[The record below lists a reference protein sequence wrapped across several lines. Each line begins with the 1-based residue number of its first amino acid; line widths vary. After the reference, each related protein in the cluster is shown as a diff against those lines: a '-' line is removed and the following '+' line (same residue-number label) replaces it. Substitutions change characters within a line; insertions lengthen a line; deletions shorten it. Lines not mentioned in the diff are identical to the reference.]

1 MKKKLIAFTAVCM
14 SMSLLAGCGSSE
26 NPKSNTDA
34 QAESESVEEV
44 VMYESKNVKITYIG
58 EDESFMGYELKVKID
73 NLSDEK
79 LTVQVRDVS
88 VNNIMV
94 DTIFSK
100 DLTPGKTATDSIT
113 FLKSD
118 FEDNNITDVD
128 TVELSFHIFN
138 TDTFETIEDTEM
150 VTLNK

>member
-1 MKKKLIAFTAVCM
+1 MKKKLIAFTAICM
-14 SMSLLAGCGSSE
+14 SISMFAGCGSSE
-26 NPKSNTDA
+26 KPNVKTDS
-34 QAESESVEEV
+34 QSESESFEEV

-79 LTVQVRDVS
+79 LSVQTRDVS

-94 DTIFSK
+94 DTIFSA

-118 FEDNNITDVD
+118 FEDNNITEAD

-150 VTLNK
+150 VTLDK

>member
-1 MKKKLIAFTAVCM
+1 MKKKFVIFTAVCM
-14 SMSLLAGCGSSE
+14 SVSLLAGCGSSA
-26 NPKSNTDA
+26 KTDAKTDA
-34 QAESESVEEV
+34 QSGSESTEEV

-58 EDESFMGYELKVKID
+58 EDESFIGYDLKVRID

-79 LTVQVRDVS
+79 LSVQTRDVS

-94 DTIFSK
+94 DTIFSA

-118 FEDNNITDVD
+118 FEDNNITEID

-150 VTLNK
+150 VTLDK